1 MGSSKTQSQIALDML
16 LLITKRVSY
25 YVDKNNEVTLLKIT
39 FKDDSILMMNE
50 LTEHFKRVK

>member
-1 MGSSKTQSQIALDML
+1 MGSTKTQSQIALGML
-16 LLITKRVSY
+16 LLITKKVTY

-39 FKDDSILMMNE
+39 FKDDSTLMMNE